1 MYILDTNILTALHL
15 GNSKII
21 NAIQKI
27 GNERIAIT
35 IVTKVEML
43 RGRID
48 FLLKADRGESLLR
61 AQDLLLETEKQ
72 LNLIEVLLFENA
84 AINHF
89 EKLITIPSMRKAGRA
104 DLLIASIV
112 LSQNGTLVTRNI
124 KDFQRFPNLKLI
136 NWFES

>member
-21 NAIQKI
+21 NAIQKV

-61 AQDLLLETEKQ
+61 AQNLLLETEKQ
-72 LNLIEVLLFENA
+72 LNLIEVLPFENA
-84 AINHF
+84 AINKF
-89 EKLITIPSMRKAGRA
+89 ERLIIIPSMRKAGRA

>member
-61 AQDLLLETEKQ
+61 AQNLLLETEKQ
-72 LNLIEVLLFENA
+72 LNLIEVLPFENA
-84 AINHF
+84 AINQF